1 MMAEEQIWSSVRG
14 VSEWEEMNPA
24 CRKTMEDAHVAIDNF
39 AGRPGQGLFAV
50 FDGHGG
56 RGIVDYLSKNFCNV
70 LETELGYDGGNRS
83 INECLTSAYLITD
96 IQTSQEGLMSSGST
110 AASCLIRT
118 EECGD
123 ANELRRVCYCANV
136 GDTRA
141 VLCRRGGTAQRL
153 TFDHKA
159 SDPSEIKRI
168 EEAGGFILRKR
179 VLGIL
184 SVSRSFGDHAMKK
197 FVVARPFTTTT
208 MLTDTD
214 RFLIVGKLLFSFF
227 SVCFDVFNFGTLIL
241 SSLRWDMGCF
251 H

>member
-1 MMAEEQIWSSVRG
+1 
-14 VSEWEEMNPA
+14 
-24 CRKTMEDAHVAIDNF
+24 MEDAHIVVENF

-56 RGIVDYLSKNFCNV
+56 RGIVDYLAKHFSSV
-70 LETELGYDGGNRS
+70 LEEELKYDGGTRS
-83 INECLTSAYLITD
+83 IAECLTSAYLITD
-96 IQTSQEGLMSSGST
+96 IQTSQEGLMTSGST
-110 AASCLIRT
+110 AASCLIRH

-123 ANELRRVCYCANV
+123 EKKMKRVLYCANV

-141 VLCRRGGTAQRL
+141 VLCRQDGKAQRL

-168 EEAGGFILRKR
+168 EDAGGFILRKR

-208 MLTDTD
+208 ILQDTD
-214 RFLIVGKLLFSFF
+214 RFLIIACDGIW
-227 SVCFDVFNFGTLIL
+227 DVFTDEQAVSFVCQIL
-241 SSLRWDMGCF
+241 DEEKISEKEVAKRLVDEAISRGSLDNVTVIVVYF
-251 H
+251 